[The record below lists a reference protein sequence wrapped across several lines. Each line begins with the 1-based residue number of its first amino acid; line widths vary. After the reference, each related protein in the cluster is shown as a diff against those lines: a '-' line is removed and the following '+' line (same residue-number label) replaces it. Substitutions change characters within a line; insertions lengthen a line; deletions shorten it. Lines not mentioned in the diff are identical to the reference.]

1 MEIAPEPIA
10 VITLQLPG
18 ELYNKKA
25 LIFMYIA
32 FFFFCIPVFRRIASG
47 QTGITLLETV
57 ALLMRFV
64 SAA

>member
-32 FFFFCIPVFRRIASG
+32 FFFCIPVFRRIASG

>member
-32 FFFFCIPVFRRIASG
+32 YFFFF
-47 QTGITLLETV
+47 
-57 ALLMRFV
+57 FV
-64 SAA
+64 YPFFGE